1 MNIINIIQEEY
12 NNLSIEGI
20 LSDKYNV
27 ILDIYEKPDYL
38 ILSRI
43 IIPKEER
50 NKGIGTSVMNDII
63 DYANKNKK
71 DIFLTPSGDFGGNK
85 NRLIEFYKNLGFVFN
100 KGKNRDYRST
110 ELMVKKM
117 KINNII
123 KEQFNN
129 IIKENIEYKNIDFDK
144 INNVDEFIQILES
157 NLLNNLIN
165 LSKIVVNLPKESRS
179 DLSSIKDIIEFLEN
193 INKDIIIAK
202 EIYDKYEESDFDEDK
217 LDIIDKILHRSQMI
231 YYDLS
236 ELFDKLDS
244 INIEIDDKFEEFIYN
259 IKKYIK

>member
-110 ELMVKKM
+110 ELMVKK
-117 KINNII
+117 K
-123 KEQFNN
+123 
-129 IIKENIEYKNIDFDK
+129 
-144 INNVDEFIQILES
+144 
-157 NLLNNLIN
+157 
-165 LSKIVVNLPKESRS
+165 
-179 DLSSIKDIIEFLEN
+179 
-193 INKDIIIAK
+193 
-202 EIYDKYEESDFDEDK
+202 
-217 LDIIDKILHRSQMI
+217 
-231 YYDLS
+231 
-236 ELFDKLDS
+236 
-244 INIEIDDKFEEFIYN
+244 
-259 IKKYIK
+259 